1 MLEQSSRRPVGML
14 DNERYAAYS
23 VWCERRI
30 LPVVCV
36 SEIVSMLVD
45 LYCRYTGHVEQSS
58 YCSQVSP
65 CMSVC
70 RAKTDKN

>member
-1 MLEQSSRRPVGML
+1 MVECRVMLEQSSRRPVSML

-36 SEIVSMLVD
+36 SEIISPLID
-45 LYCRYTGHVEQSS
+45 LY
-58 YCSQVSP
+58 
-65 CMSVC
+65 
-70 RAKTDKN
+70 